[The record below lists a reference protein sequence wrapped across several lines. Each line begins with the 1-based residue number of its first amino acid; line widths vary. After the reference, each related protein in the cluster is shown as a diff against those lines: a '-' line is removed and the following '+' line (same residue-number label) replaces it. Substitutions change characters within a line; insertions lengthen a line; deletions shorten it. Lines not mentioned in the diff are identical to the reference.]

1 MKKFT
6 SKTIIFILVIVFVK
20 LFEGIFGIRNSQ
32 VGITVIIATLVFIQ
46 ENLMKNPV
54 KNLIKL
60 ISANLILGIFAHIS
74 SYSTGLGLA
83 LNFIALSS
91 IGYLL
96 SFNLNK
102 NLIVP
107 FGLQYLFMLYN
118 PVSGSDFVKRL
129 LELAVGAVLIMAVQF
144 IIYRKPK
151 NIKPEENELTELHE
165 DKEGYKHIR
174 ILGTS
179 HKIHTVRGSYAFKIG
194 LLTAITAFTVSFLNL
209 RQGRWVVYTVFSLT
223 ELYSENCNLKSKQRL
238 QGTIAGVLI
247 ILILFTFIKSNAAR
261 SLMVLVGGYLDGYTT
276 NYRDKIICIT
286 MSVVASTSIV
296 NGTLITA
303 IERISYVIIGIILA
317 LTMDKLV
324 HRKKAEDLTMCS

>member
-74 SYSTGLGLA
+74 SYSTGIGLV

-129 LELAVGAVLIMAVQF
+129 LELAVGAVLVMVVQF
-144 IIYRKPK
+144 VIYRNPK
-151 NIKPEENELTELHE
+151 NIKPEENELIELHE
-165 DKEGYKHIR
+165 DKEMYKHIK

-179 HKIHTVRGSYAFKIG
+179 HKIHAIRGSYAF
-194 LLTAITAFTVSFLNL
+194 NL
-209 RQGRWVVYTVFSLT
+209 HVHNSPV
-223 ELYSENCNLKSKQRL
+223 LYRRE
-238 QGTIAGVLI
+238 
-247 ILILFTFIKSNAAR
+247 
-261 SLMVLVGGYLDGYTT
+261 MD
-276 NYRDKIICIT
+276 
-286 MSVVASTSIV
+286 STC
-296 NGTLITA
+296 
-303 IERISYVIIGIILA
+303 R
-317 LTMDKLV
+317 
-324 HRKKAEDLTMCS
+324 

>member
-1 MKKFT
+1 MKKIT
-6 SKTIIFILVIVFVK
+6 SKIIIFILVIVFVK
-20 LFEGIFGIRNSQ
+20 IFEGIFGIRNSQ

-46 ENLMKNPV
+46 ENLMENPV

-74 SYSTGLGLA
+74 SYSIGGGLV
-83 LNFIALSS
+83 LNFIALSA

-129 LELAVGAVLIMAVQF
+129 LELAFGAMIIMVVQF
-144 IIYRKPK
+144 VIYRKHK
-151 NIKPEENELTELHE
+151 NIKPEENKLAEFHE
-165 DKEGYKHIR
+165 DKEMYKYIKIR
-174 ILGTS
+174 GTS
-179 HKIHTVRGSYAFKIG
+179 YKIHAIRGSYAVKIG
-194 LLTAITAFTVSFLNL
+194 LITAITAFTVSFLNL
-209 RQGRWVVYTVFSLT
+209 QQGRWVVYTVFSLT
-223 ELYSENCNLKSKQRL
+223 ELYSENCIVRSKQRL

-247 ILILFTFIKSNAAR
+247 ILILFAFIKSNAAR

-286 MSVVASTSIV
+286 MSVVASTALV

-303 IERISYVIIGIILA
+303 IERISYVVIGIILA
-317 LTMDKLV
+317 LIMDKLV
-324 HRKKAEDLTMCS
+324 LRKKSEDLTMCS